1 MLYCTKN
8 KEIWI
13 GGLLTNT
20 IKLYDKD
27 AYASDFDGK
36 VLSCRKIQDP
46 ERIRVLK
53 EKAPKTESAPGLLS
67 ETDAFYEV
75 VLDQTLFFPE
85 EGGQTCDSGVLMVG
99 FSLILP
105 VLDVQIHEG
114 FSSVRQNAEES
125 SDASSDKSGRDET
138 GDSSNNVR
146 IYEAEICHVLTQEL
160 DVGTMVHGIINFD
173 HRFSNMQNHS
183 GEHIF
188 SGLVHKHYGY
198 ENVGFHLSDNEVTM
212 DYNGKL
218 TADQIEKLEIEAN
231 EWIRQNVRIDCRYPD
246 PKELEKMDYRSKKE
260 LSGPVRIVTIPGCD
274 VCACCAPHVRS
285 TAEVGILKVISF
297 MNYKG
302 GVRLS
307 ILCGERAEAD
317 YRVRQKELDRISRLL
332 KVPALECAE
341 RVEKLSEEKAALLA
355 ALNEAESRL
364 LENEIQRIPSSEKN
378 PLLFTKIQ
386 APNLVRRSV
395 NLMTSGHSGISAI
408 FFPKDEPAEDENTA
422 SDYSYII
429 GSGEDQKDLRDLQK
443 KLNQAFQARGG
454 GKSVM
459 IQGSLRAS
467 ARELR
472 DFWKEL

>member
-1 MLYCTKN
+1 M
-8 KEIWI
+8 
-13 GGLLTNT
+13 
-20 IKLYDKD
+20 
-27 AYASDFDGK
+27 
-36 VLSCRKIQDP
+36 
-46 ERIRVLK
+46 K
-53 EKAPKTESAPGLLS
+53 EKAIETENAPGLLS
-67 ETDAFYEV
+67 QTDSFYEV

-105 VLDVQIHEG
+105 VLDVQIQEG
-114 FSSVRQNAEES
+114 FSSDGQKAEES
-125 SDASSDKSGRDET
+125 SDH
-138 GDSSNNVR
+138 SSNEGHT
-146 IYEAEICHVLTQEL
+146 YEARICHVLTQEL

-218 TADQIEKLEIEAN
+218 TGEEIEKLEIEAN
-231 EWIRQNVRIDCRYPD
+231 DWIRQNVQIDCRYPD
-246 PKELEKMDYRSKKE
+246 PEELEKMDYRSKKE

-274 VCACCAPHVRS
+274 VCACCAPHVRT

-317 YRVRQKELDRISRLL
+317 YRARQEELDRISRLL
-332 KVPALECAE
+332 KVPALACAE
-341 RVEKLSEEKAALLA
+341 RVDKLLEEKTALQA
-355 ALNEAESRL
+355 ALNEAEGRL
-364 LENEIQRIPSSEKN
+364 LENEIQRIPASEKN

-408 FFPKDEPAEDENTA
+408 FFPKDGPAEDENTA

-429 GSGEDQKDLRDLQK
+429 GSGADQKDLRDLQK

>member
-8 KEIWI
+8 NENQI

-36 VLSCRKIQDP
+36 VLSCRRIQDP
-46 ERIRVLK
+46 ERIRALK
-53 EKAPKTESAPGLLS
+53 KKALEAESAPGLLS
-67 ETDAFYEV
+67 ETDVFYEV

-85 EGGQTCDSGVLMVG
+85 AGGQTCDSGVLMVG

-105 VLDVQIHEG
+105 VLDVQIHER
-114 FSSVRQNAEES
+114 FSSVRQNTEES
-125 SDASSDKSGRDET
+125 SDN
-138 GDSSNNVR
+138 SSNNGR
-146 IYEAEICHVLTQEL
+146 TYEAEICHVLTQKL

-188 SGLVHKHYGY
+188 SGLVHKHYGD

-218 TADQIEKLEIEAN
+218 TAEQIEKLEIEAN
-231 EWIRQNVRIDCRYPD
+231 DWIRQNVRIDCRYPD
-246 PKELEKMDYRSKKE
+246 PEELEKMDYRSKKE

-285 TAEVGILKVISF
+285 TAEIGILKVISF

-317 YRVRQKELDRISRLL
+317 YRARQKELDRISRLL

-341 RVEKLSEEKAALLA
+341 RVEKLSEEKTALLA

-364 LENEIQRIPSSEKN
+364 LENEIKRIPSSEKN

-395 NLMTSGHSGISAI
+395 NLMTSSHSGISAI
-408 FFPKDEPAEDENTA
+408 FFPKDGPAEDENTA

-429 GSGEDQKDLRDLQK
+429 GSGADQKDLRDLQK

-454 GKSVM
+454 GKPIM
-459 IQGSLRAS
+459 IQGSLKAS
-467 ARELR
+467 TRELR
-472 DFWKEL
+472 DFWREL